1 LAGKGKLENLRQA
14 TGVAV
19 HEGNAQDRPL
29 TPAAARDAVA
39 GLFDHPSTSA
49 VGVEIELLTYS
60 AADRRARPTLDQIS
74 AAVSSPLPAG
84 GALTIEP
91 GGQIELSTL
100 PFADDIALNRAIA
113 DDLDALKKRL
123 ADCDVCVDAVAIDM
137 DRPPQRIRPDAR
149 YRLMEE
155 HFERCGP
162 AGRWMMNNTASTQ
175 LNVSMPGSTTRAW
188 RLLHAIGP
196 LLTAAFANSPGRCA
210 DGTSWAS
217 LRQGC
222 WLHIDRTRTA
232 APGPGIDPIEEY
244 LQYVMASR
252 VFVVPGGDGPIAPPP
267 GLTMGAWI
275 HHGVAGRHAT
285 LADLRYH
292 LTTLFPPVR
301 PRGWFELRMIDSVP
315 ETDLPSVV
323 AVGMALLD
331 EPTVDELTARTITC
345 PGGEFDAARY
355 GLSAA

>member
-1 LAGKGKLENLRQA
+1 
-14 TGVAV
+14 
-19 HEGNAQDRPL
+19 
-29 TPAAARDAVA
+29 
-39 GLFDHPSTSA
+39 
-49 VGVEIELLTYS
+49 
-60 AADRRARPTLDQIS
+60 
-74 AAVSSPLPAG
+74 
-84 GALTIEP
+84 
-91 GGQIELSTL
+91 
-100 PFADDIALNRAIA
+100 LNRAIA
-113 DDLDALKKRL
+113 DDLDALKNRL

-244 LQYVMASR
+244 LQYVMASG

-355 GLSAA
+355 GLSAAPIHAAATELFDVIAEGLRHSGNQAASSTIESYSDRVIGPMSHSPRPDVASAWRPSWSDVTMTTSPECRSLSPRTGEAACAADLEVAHVPAH